1 MSTCNS
7 TKILAQMQVTT
18 SLLSKQYQM
27 FHITDWSDNTSLKCM
42 NTQRTT
48 FHCHFVAVL
57 EDSADDLTMIILPQI
72 AIVHVS
78 YQGTSASVNMN
89 RSTYV
94 VTAHIKLT
102 QPTST
107 SYLNIQWL
115 CKVLLPRLSMLS
127 ITKITKISAFLI
139 RITFPIEERIDT

>member
-1 MSTCNS
+1 
-7 TKILAQMQVTT
+7 
-18 SLLSKQYQM
+18 
-27 FHITDWSDNTSLKCM
+27 M

-107 SYLNIQWL
+107 SYLNIQ
-115 CKVLLPRLSMLS
+115 
-127 ITKITKISAFLI
+127 
-139 RITFPIEERIDT
+139 